1 MNTISIK
8 NNIINLDH
16 IRKLSYQ
23 EIKYA
28 KIVNDETKYFEIE
41 LIFINGDT
49 ATYEMTYD
57 KFQKL
62 LNKFD
67 DDINFVIDDQINT
80 RFSDNIK

>member
-1 MNTISIK
+1 MIIEEIITMNTISIK

-23 EIKYA
+23 EIKYT

-41 LIFINGDT
+41 LTFINGDT

-62 LNKFD
+62 LNS
-67 DDINFVIDDQINT
+67 I
-80 RFSDNIK
+80 S